1 METGPTLFKSC
12 TAIASMLYLVSGISY
27 FIHAKR
33 MGRILIL
40 IGLTVN
46 IAILVMR
53 GHVAGGWYL
62 DLMFTEGAELLVLPS
77 GMACVALF
85 LLWRG
90 ADTEGLIVM
99 IPLVITSIIPFV
111 IPEDVVLPSM
121 KAQVLV
127 APLFFLTEA
136 LSAAL
141 FISAGVLAFAFLV
154 SGLNSEMV
162 YSRRF
167 ALWGFVVFTL
177 CQIIG
182 AIWAYIGWSYPFS
195 WSSRHLASASVWCV
209 YAALIHVRLIEIR
222 PEIKAICAVLGCI
235 PLIYI
240 IYHHE
245 IVEVLHGGCFG

>member
-1 METGPTLFKSC
+1 METGFTLFKSG
-12 TAIASMLYLVSGISY
+12 TAVASVLYFISGISY

-33 MGRILIL
+33 IGSFLIL

-53 GHVAGGWYL
+53 GHVAGDWYL
-62 DLMFTEGAELLVLPS
+62 DLMFTEGAELLVLPA
-77 GMACVALF
+77 GMACVVLF

-111 IPEDVVLPSM
+111 IPEDVVLPSL

-136 LSAAL
+136 LSAA
-141 FISAGVLAFAFLV
+141 FFFSAGVLAFASLLF
-154 SGLNSEMV
+154 GLDSERV
-162 YSRRF
+162 YSRF
-167 ALWGFVVFTL
+167 ILWGFLVFTL

-182 AIWAYIGWSYPFS
+182 AVWAYIGWSYPFS
-195 WSSRHLASASVWCV
+195 WSSRHLTSTSIWCI
-209 YAALIHVRLIEIR
+209 YAALIHVHLTKTRQGIR
-222 PEIKAICAVLGCI
+222 AVCATLGCV
-235 PLIYI
+235 PMIYI

-245 IVEVLHGGCFG
+245 IVEAIRGYCGC

>member
-1 METGPTLFKSC
+1 METGLTLFKSC
-12 TAIASMLYLVSGISY
+12 TAIASMLYLVSGISC

-33 MGRILIL
+33 MGIFLIFV
-40 IGLTVN
+40 GLTVN
-46 IAILVMR
+46 IVILVMR
-53 GHVAGGWYL
+53 GHVEGGWYL
-62 DLMFTEGAELLVLPS
+62 DPMVTEGAELLVLPA
-77 GMACVALF
+77 GMACVVLF

-141 FISAGVLAFAFLV
+141 FISAGVLAFASLI

-177 CQIIG
+177 CQVTG
-182 AIWAYIGWSYPFS
+182 ATWAYIGWSYPFS
-195 WSSRHLASASVWCV
+195 WSSRHLASASVWCA

-222 PEIKAICAVLGCI
+222 PEMKAFCAALGCV

-245 IVEVLHGGCFG
+245 IVEVLRGGWLG